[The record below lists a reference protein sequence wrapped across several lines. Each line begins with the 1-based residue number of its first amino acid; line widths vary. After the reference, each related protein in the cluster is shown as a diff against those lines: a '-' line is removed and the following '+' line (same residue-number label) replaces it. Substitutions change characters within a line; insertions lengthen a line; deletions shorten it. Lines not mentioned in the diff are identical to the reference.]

1 MSGSETCHE
10 QAGEGAVTESIK
22 PIVPSAP
29 IIAVPDE
36 AGVIGEIAVTVTQE
50 MIWNPVLRPAAGRA
64 GSWTDAGLKLLPE
77 RNGVIV

>member
-36 AGVIGEIAVTVTQE
+36 AGVIGEIAVTVAQDT
-50 MIWNPVLRPAAGRA
+50 IV
-64 GSWTDAGLKLLPE
+64 K
-77 RNGVIV
+77 VIL